1 MWGATDRRH
10 VVSYPKAK
18 IPATLLKR
26 VEVAVND
33 PDSDM
38 VSAFYTYLLN
48 VSLAGQNEHTPAIM
62 TKAKQQLIKLS
73 QPSWESFYDE
83 WAAGELAVPYSS
95 CLSQDLFKFYL
106 TWCKQNNE
114 RSTTAT
120 KFLSFIGTREDKR
133 LLWYKTLTMST
144 RKKSTIICVNIPTE
158 CPNQEAYLGD
168 EISKWRIALDDF
180 NELNNPNPQKFHSPY
195 AKT

>member
-1 MWGATDRRH
+1 
-10 VVSYPKAK
+10 
-18 IPATLLKR
+18 
-26 VEVAVND
+26 
-33 PDSDM
+33 M

-120 KFLSFIGTREDKR
+120 KFLSFIGTRETKK
-133 LLWYKTLTMST
+133 LTWYKTPTMMS
-144 RKKSTIICVNIPTE
+144 RKQSMIICVNVPMDTSNQTE
-158 CPNQEAYLGD
+158 YIGNQ
-168 EISKWRIALDDF
+168 ISEWRIALDDYNALNAPQPINASHPF
-180 NELNNPNPQKFHSPY
+180 NKR
-195 AKT
+195 